1 MREIKFR
8 AWDKNKSK
16 MWSHDMLFRMDCSN
30 EYPFLALI
38 KGYYASGM
46 LDPKDN
52 MDVTV
57 MQYTGLKDKND
68 REIYEGD
75 ILKYRIWPTNR
86 YEIKP
91 VICHKGNFIVRLDG
105 ENEWG
110 DSLWDCTV
118 SGCEIVGNTLEHS
131 HLLEQHHD

>member
-57 MQYTGLKDKND
+57 MQYTGLKDKNGKG
-68 REIYEGD
+68 IYEGD
-75 ILKYRIWPTNR
+75 EFHLGDPRITYTVVWHDTGFMGKQNGASSFVGLSHWKNR
-86 YEIKP
+86 IEIIGNIYENP
-91 VICHKGNFIVRLDG
+91 
-105 ENEWG
+105 E
-110 DSLWDCTV
+110 
-118 SGCEIVGNTLEHS
+118 
-131 HLLEQHHD
+131 LLEQHHDN